1 MAKKEVEVLTKVGPK
16 GQIVLKKE
24 ARSVLK
30 IKPGT
35 IVKQIVTPTE
45 VRIKPVTRLDVER
58 EMKRIEKL
66 AKRLGRHWPKGLTSV
81 DLIREERR

>member
-1 MAKKEVEVLTKVGPK
+1 MTKKEVELLTKVGPK
-16 GQIVLKKE
+16 GQI
-24 ARSVLK
+24 VLK

>member
-1 MAKKEVEVLTKVGPK
+1 MTKKEVELLTKVGPK

-24 ARSVLK
+24 ARSMLK

>member
-1 MAKKEVEVLTKVGPK
+1 MTKKEVELLTKVGPK

-24 ARSVLK
+24 AQSMLK

-58 EMKRIEKL
+58 EMKRMEKL
-66 AKRLGRHWPKGLTSV
+66 AKRLGKHWPKGLTSV
-81 DLIREERR
+81 DLIKEERR